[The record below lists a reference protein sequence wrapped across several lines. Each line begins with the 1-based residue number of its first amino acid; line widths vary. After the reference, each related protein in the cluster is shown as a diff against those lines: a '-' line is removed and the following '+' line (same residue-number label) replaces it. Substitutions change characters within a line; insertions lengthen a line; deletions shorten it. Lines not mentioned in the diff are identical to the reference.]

1 MNPHLSYQILAL
13 RGKFLF
19 TLRKFFTEREFLEID
34 TPKLKPVPGM
44 EPYLTP
50 FSVGEPSGLEKGYLV
65 TSPEYSLKQALSQG
79 LSKIYE
85 ITQVYRSG
93 ERGNL
98 HTAEFLMLEF
108 YIAGID
114 ERALMNVCTELFVFL
129 DREFLGIGFDPSRII
144 KRSILEL
151 FGQLGITDSH
161 EDLISYL
168 RKVRGSSDDYEKMP
182 YDELF
187 FLVFLN
193 EIEPSLEKGLTYIYD
208 YPPPLASLARVEEGR
223 ARRFE
228 IYWNGVEIGN
238 AFFECTSVD
247 IMKERFKS
255 EQDIRKSLSKE
266 VFPLD
271 RNFMNAL
278 ERGVPESSGI
288 AIGLD
293 RLFMIYLGHK
303 DLSYSSPYYNIL
315 KTHG

>member
-1 MNPHLSYQILAL
+1 MNPNISYQILAL

-19 TLRKFFTEREFLEID
+19 ALRKFFTEREFLEID

-79 LSKIYE
+79 MSKIYE
-85 ITQVYRSG
+85 IAQVYRSG
-93 ERGNL
+93 EKGNL

-114 ERALMNVCTELFVFL
+114 ERALMNVCTDLFEFL
-129 DREFLGIGFDPSRII
+129 DREFLGIGFDPSKIV

-151 FGQLGITDSH
+151 FGQLGITDSR

-168 RKVRGSSDDYEKMP
+168 LKMRGNSSEYERMP

-193 EIEPSLEKGLTYIYD
+193 EIEPSLEKGLYYIYD
-208 YPPPLASLARVEEGR
+208 YPPPLASLARVEGGR

-247 IMKERFKS
+247 TMKERFKS

-271 RNFMNAL
+271 LNFINAL